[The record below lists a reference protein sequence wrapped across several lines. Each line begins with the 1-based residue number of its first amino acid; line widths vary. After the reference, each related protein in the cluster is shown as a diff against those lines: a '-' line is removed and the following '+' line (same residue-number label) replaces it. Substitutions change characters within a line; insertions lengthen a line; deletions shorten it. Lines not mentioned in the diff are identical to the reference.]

1 MNEMIAKYLGNG
13 GGEGKPQQ
21 DFSSSNQ
28 QLFSP
33 SHSPIKSDNSMNEMI
48 AAAGAPWSNLKEE
61 SLNYD
66 DDTGKQ
72 EDKQQQSPLRPLKKR
87 KTKTFT
93 SKTKKKRRM
102 TDAEIAAAAAGI
114 GSSVKATTVAAKTT
128 EERRRGR
135 TWSETQSVVSPVA
148 TTGSPGLR
156 KGTIS
161 MSRQEQDLCRK
172 MIKNLTSKKNK
183 KYNDPFLFPFH
194 PIDTPGYLDVCH
206 CRMDLATLTRYF
218 EEGAYAS
225 RFEFYDDC
233 NIIFTNALT
242 YHANRSETKWI
253 LPRAKRM
260 LVLVEKE
267 QQLIEDKLKAKSST
281 SADKVDSEQT
291 SSSTSSVTT
300 TDDSIQNT
308 AVSVRKKKS
317 TAGAAII
324 KDPDTGTN
332 VVAKSFLSTKAQR
345 QLKRLAPHNAA
356 GEMTE
361 SDNQYILTHA
371 LNEAKLKKQRS
382 AAPSFN
388 LMKGR
393 EGRKQK
399 LISAAVPS
407 GRKSKLHSSSFT
419 KTIPIKKSHALKKKK
434 KQISSKRIPPNIK
447 SCAPSSTDRRVP
459 DWEGVPE
466 EPYPGD
472 GGVWPEGWMKRVY
485 GRLSKP
491 DLKDRYWYAPDGTKF
506 RSMAQVKKFL
516 REDKDDPMT
525 ISSPSP
531 QKKKKQISSK
541 KIAPKTKK
549 NCAPPSSESS
559 SKTIYVAWKGNI
571 KKKSSKPTPSN
582 ISCFIDG
589 DRGSNSS
596 SRSLAKRRNVGDTRS
611 LLSSRVAFDDNEREE
626 EKEEVASATPTP
638 EGTTTTTPTS
648 SSPSSCVRINKDGKL
663 DASISKL
670 LPKKTNRALKNL
682 APFNKAGET
691 TDGDHAFAL
700 NTAFSSTSRRLS
712 RTRNSWK

>member
-1 MNEMIAKYLGNG
+1 
-13 GGEGKPQQ
+13 
-21 DFSSSNQ
+21 
-28 QLFSP
+28 
-33 SHSPIKSDNSMNEMI
+33 
-48 AAAGAPWSNLKEE
+48 
-61 SLNYD
+61 
-66 DDTGKQ
+66 
-72 EDKQQQSPLRPLKKR
+72 
-87 KTKTFT
+87 
-93 SKTKKKRRM
+93 M

-114 GSSVKATTVAAKTT
+114 GSSVKATTVAVKTT

-300 TDDSIQNT
+300 TDDTIQNT
-308 AVSVRKKKS
+308 AVSARKKES
-317 TAGAAII
+317 AAGAAII

-332 VVAKSFLSTKAQR
+332 VVAESFLSTKAQR

-371 LNEAKLKKQRS
+371 LNEARPNKLRS
-382 AAPSFN
+382 AAPRFN

-393 EGRKQK
+393 EERKQK

-407 GRKSKLHSSSFT
+407 GRKNKLHSSSFT
-419 KTIPIKKSHALKKKK
+419 KTIPIKKSHAMKKKK

-447 SCAPSSTDRRVP
+447 SCAPSSTKAIP
-459 DWEGVPE
+459 P
-466 EPYPGD
+466 
-472 GGVWPEGWMKRVY
+472 
-485 GRLSKP
+485 
-491 DLKDRYWYAPDGTKF
+491 
-506 RSMAQVKKFL
+506 KKI
-516 REDKDDPMT
+516 DAV
-525 ISSPSP
+525 
-531 QKKKKQISSK
+531 KKKKKHISSK
-541 KIAPKTKK
+541 KIAPKKKK

-571 KKKSSKPTPSN
+571 KKNSSKPTPSN
-582 ISCFIDG
+582 ISCVIDG

-596 SRSLAKRRNVGDTRS
+596 SRSLAKRRNVGDTGS

-626 EKEEVASATPTP
+626 EEEVASATPTP

-663 DASISKL
+663 DASIAKL

-700 NTAFSSTSRRLS
+700 NTAFSSSSRRLS
-712 RTRNSWK
+712 RTRNSRK